1 MGKVVRVKL
10 DYDRICEELNAQK
23 KTKTWLSLEI
33 GRSRSYFANLP
44 GSIVGTSVPGNV
56 EALISKTLGYEPGTF
71 VKYEKSEN
79 VVEDAPVQAK
89 FIETLYSNQ
98 AEILNKMDVLA
109 RKLGEIEKQILYT
122 SRDETAEKQRQGEV
136 IEHLEFIRIKSNA
149 NTLQLE
155 KIKGMLIDMNSR
167 NLDAQER
174 MLEEITKEI
183 TKVLGEKRFAIGEP
197 TRNRAY
203 DLLDKLIVDRN
214 GVEQSQ
220 VFAEAAEKNIS
231 RKDMLR
237 AKNEM
242 QIQVI
247 SRGVGN
253 NSKKY
258 WCKGY

>member
-23 KTKTWLSLEI
+23 KTKIWLSLEI

-122 SRDETAEKQRQGEV
+122 SRDETAEKQRHGEV
-136 IEHLEFIRIKSNA
+136 IEHLEFIRKKSNA

-155 KIKGMLIDMNSR
+155 KIKGMLIDMDSR
-167 NLDAQER
+167 NLDDQER
-174 MLEEITKEI
+174 MLEEI

-203 DLLDKLIVDRN
+203 DLLDELIVDRN

-220 VFAEAAEKNIS
+220 VFAKAAEKNIS

-242 QIQVI
+242 EIQVI